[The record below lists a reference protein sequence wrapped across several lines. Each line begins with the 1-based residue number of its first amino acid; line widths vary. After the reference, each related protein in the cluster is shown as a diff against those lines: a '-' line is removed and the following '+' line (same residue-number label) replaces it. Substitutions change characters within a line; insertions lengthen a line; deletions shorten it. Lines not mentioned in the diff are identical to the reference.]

1 MSQPRRP
8 DPEQLGPA
16 IAILTAWANSGDDL
30 DQVAAI
36 TASYIADGLP
46 EPDLIVGFIH
56 LAGLLLIQ
64 LEKATR
70 TPAPE
75 LLTDLARRYMT

>member
-16 IAILTAWANSGDDL
+16 IAILTAWANSNDDV
-30 DQVAAI
+30 QPVSAVAA
-36 TASYIADGLP
+36 AYVADGLS
-46 EPDLIVGFIH
+46 EPDLMIGLIT
-56 LAGLLLIQ
+56 LAGLLLIR
-64 LEKATR
+64 LEKATA

>member
-1 MSQPRRP
+1 MSKPN
-8 DPEQLGPA
+8 PEQLGPA

-30 DQVAAI
+30 GQVGAV

-46 EPDLIVGFIH
+46 EPDLVVGLIN
-56 LAGLLLIQ
+56 LAGILLVK
-64 LEKATR
+64 LEKATA

-75 LLTDLARRYMT
+75 LMADLARRYMT

>member
-30 DQVAAI
+30 GSVGAV
-36 TASYIADGLP
+36 TANYVADGLP
-46 EPDLIVGFIH
+46 EPDLVVGLIN
-56 LAGLLLIQ
+56 LAGLLLIR
-64 LEKATR
+64 LERATG

>member
-1 MSQPRRP
+1 MSQPRP
-8 DPEQLGPA
+8 LDPEQLGPA

-30 DQVAAI
+30 GQVGAV

-46 EPDLIVGFIH
+46 EPDLVVGLIN
-56 LAGLLLIQ
+56 LAGLLLIR
-64 LEKATR
+64 LEKATG

>member
-8 DPEQLGPA
+8 DPDQLGPA

-30 DQVAAI
+30 QQVGAV
-36 TASYIADGLP
+36 TAGYIADGLP
-46 EPDLIVGFIH
+46 EPDLVVGLVN
-56 LAGLLLIQ
+56 LAGLLLIR
-64 LEKATR
+64 LERATG